1 MCSSDLLAV
10 DMDVRAA
17 GLDSGNY
24 WWSKTPDIQANY
36 DIAAKPNLDESREL
50 PSTFLTCTTLKDP
63 SKRAHG
69 HHTME
74 AFSFVSWEAFRRWEN
89 TRLEDRP
96 EAYKKFKENLTAR
109 MFEALENTL
118 PGIRDA
124 TVFAELGTPL
134 TNHHYVA
141 STSGNLYGTE
151 KTRSHVGPFSWPIKT
166 PINGL
171 MMCGASTLGHRSE
184 EHTSELQSQAYLVC
198 RLLLEKKKN
207 MILSFLHMKYITFYC
222 TSLISSIT
230 HHTS

>member
-1 MCSSDLLAV
+1 
-10 DMDVRAA
+10 
-17 GLDSGNY
+17 
-24 WWSKTPDIQANY
+24 
-36 DIAAKPNLDESREL
+36 
-50 PSTFLTCTTLKDP
+50 
-63 SKRAHG
+63 
-69 HHTME
+69 ME

-171 MMCGASTLGHRSE
+171 MMCGASTLGHGVAGATMSGLAAAHTALGCQLWRSV
-184 EHTSELQSQAYLVC
+184 QSSLDSHCAATRRIIPNSGRRNSAMASKVIPKSSKPLFPRHDTLKQ
-198 RLLLEKKKN
+198 
-207 MILSFLHMKYITFYC
+207 ILSSPRIILK
-222 TSLISSIT
+222 L
-230 HHTS
+230 